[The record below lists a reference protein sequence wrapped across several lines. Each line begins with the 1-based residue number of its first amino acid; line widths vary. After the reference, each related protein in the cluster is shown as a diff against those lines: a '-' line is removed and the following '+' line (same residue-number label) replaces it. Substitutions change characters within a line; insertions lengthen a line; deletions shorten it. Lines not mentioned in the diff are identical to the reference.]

1 MKPKYTS
8 ENRCLNKVASVVSEE
23 FNCKFLQFTSD
34 IDNGLDGV
42 ILWRENGSI
51 IDSIYV
57 QCKGG
62 DSYLPVLRGHNYSS
76 RFQIYLPK
84 DYVKK
89 HYYIWKAVNGPV
101 IMVVCNNNGKAWWIN
116 LKDDT
121 AYDDE
126 HNHLFG
132 NPENRFNKAARY
144 RLNELVRHQK
154 YLKGRAKI
162 NIKGEILNGCLGKS
176 SIKKIAQ
183 DYYKSLGKEPM
194 MTLNPDLDRKIEFT
208 RVGWR
213 HILRRKRRKSRI
225 IQSLLLLPLIPAVLE
240 NSEDYTILDVKIS
253 KGENGEDI
261 VLETIGIQAACE
273 FNYRFPSIIHLI
285 LLRKTVFMNASFKER
300 IWFYSIYEIGRN
312 EKISEVVI
320 E

>member
-1 MKPKYTS
+1 MNTKYTS
-8 ENRCLNKVASVVSEE
+8 ENRCLNKVASVVSEG
-23 FNCKFLQFTSD
+23 FNCKFLPFSSD

-62 DSYLPVLRGHNYSS
+62 DSYLPVLKGHNYSS
-76 RFQIYLPK
+76 KFQIHLPK

-89 HYYIWKAVNGPV
+89 HYYIWKAVSGPV
-101 IMVVCNNNGKAWWIN
+101 IMVVCNNNGKAWWVN

-121 AYDDE
+121 AYDKG
-126 HNHLFG
+126 HSQLFG
-132 NPENRFNKAARY
+132 KPDNRFNYSAYNK
-144 RLNELVRHQK
+144 LNELVRRQK

-162 NIKGEILNGCLGKS
+162 SIKGNILNGCLGKS
-176 SIKKIAQ
+176 SIKEIAQ
-183 DYYKSLGKEPM
+183 DYYKSLSRVPM
-194 MTLNPDLDRKIEFT
+194 WARNPDLDRKIEFT

-213 HILRRKRRKSRI
+213 HLLRKKRRKSRI
-225 IQSLLLLPLIPAVLE
+225 IQSLLLLPLIPVILE
-240 NSEDYTILDVKIS
+240 NSEDYTLLDVKIS

-261 VLETIGIQAACE
+261 VLETIGIQAECE

-285 LLRKTVFMNASFKER
+285 LLRKTVFMNTSFRER

-312 EKISEVVI
+312 KKINEVVS